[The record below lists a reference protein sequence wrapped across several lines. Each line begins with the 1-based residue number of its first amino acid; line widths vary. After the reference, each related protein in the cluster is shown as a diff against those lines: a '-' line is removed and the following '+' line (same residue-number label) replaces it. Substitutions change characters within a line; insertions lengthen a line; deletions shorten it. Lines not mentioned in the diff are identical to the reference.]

1 MPRTASPAARR
12 TPRASSPTRACALS
26 ASRPSS
32 RSTCR
37 RACRLRRRAAS
48 TEQAPPRVS
57 SRVLPAGRCWHLDP
71 TRRVLDLSP
80 QRRRSAAASRMSRP
94 RERSAALRRG
104 FFCAL
109 TRCRAACRAPVPSL
123 ESLRPPWTP
132 PPSPSSWPL
141 RGRPG
146 RGERCTAPH
155 TPLELRILA
164 LSCHHCPV
172 PRRRS
177 IAIRREAV
185 LLSLCGLAPD
195 CTLLDARCS
204 DRVYVLRAR
213 VPTRP
218 HLSDFSHAC
227 VCVARVLASGVF
239 LRSAGSRHV
248 IRLHDMYQTVW
259 TPHRQTECAR
269 QAAPIDKT
277 IATRQSPSA
286 RGDED

>member
-12 TPRASSPTRACALS
+12 TPRASSRTRACALS

-32 RSTCR
+32 RGTCR

-80 QRRRSAAASRMSRP
+80 QRRRSAATSRMSRP

-132 PPSPSSWPL
+132 PLLPLLVAAERPAGPGRAVHCAAHSPRTPDPRTVLSPL
-141 RGRPG
+141 PRSAAAQHRHPAGGRTSLPLWACPRLYVIGRPLLG
-146 RGERCTAPH
+146 
-155 TPLELRILA
+155 
-164 LSCHHCPV
+164 SCV
-172 PRRRS
+172 R
-177 IAIRREAV
+177 AA
-185 LLSLCGLAPD
+185 
-195 CTLLDARCS
+195 
-204 DRVYVLRAR
+204 RAR
-213 VPTRP
+213 PYSSPPFGLLARM
-218 HLSDFSHAC
+218 C
-227 VCVARVLASGVF
+227 VCRARLGVF

-248 IRLHDMYQTVW
+248 ICLHDMYQTVW

-269 QAAPIDKT
+269 QASPIDKT

>member
-12 TPRASSPTRACALS
+12 TPRASSRTRACALS

-177 IAIRREAV
+177 IATRREAV
-185 LLSLCGLAPD
+185 HSPSVGLPPTVRYWTPAARIVCTCCARASLL
-195 CTLLDARCS
+195 
-204 DRVYVLRAR
+204 
-213 VPTRP
+213 VPTFRTSRT
-218 HLSDFSHAC
+218 H
-227 VCVARVLASGVF
+227 VCVSRASWRWGF
-239 LRSAGSRHV
+239 LIRSAGSRHV

-269 QAAPIDKT
+269 QASPIDKT
-277 IATRQSPSA
+277 IATRQ
-286 RGDED
+286 